1 MNVRKKLA
9 IALIVAIAV
18 SLLFLF
24 RDELKPGPT
33 LKDFSGAT
41 ELHPVVEEKKNKLVQ
56 QANDQGISI
65 VITEGFRSK
74 EEQDKLYAKGRT
86 EEGNIVTYSKGGQ
99 SYHNYGLA
107 IDFAIRLKDG
117 RVVWDMEYDGNHN
130 NQSDW
135 MEVVDIAKG
144 LEFEWG
150 GDWQGFKDYPHFQMN
165 PENIKDHTR

>member
-1 MNVRKKLA
+1 MNVLKKLG

-18 SLLFLF
+18 SLVFLF
-24 RDELKPGPT
+24 RDELKSGPR
-33 LKDFSGAT
+33 LEDFSGAT

-56 QANDQGISI
+56 QASEQGISI

-107 IDFAIRLKDG
+107 IDFAIQLKEG
-117 RVVWDMEYDGNHN
+117 QVIWDMKYDGNNN

-135 MEVVDIAKG
+135 MEVVDIAKNLG
-144 LEFEWG
+144 FEWG
-150 GDWQGFKDYPHFQMN
+150 GDWQGFKDYPHFQ
-165 PENIKDHTR
+165 

>member
-1 MNVRKKLA
+1 MNVLKKLA
-9 IALIVAIAV
+9 IALIVTIAV
-18 SLLFLF
+18 SLVFLF
-24 RDELKPGPT
+24 RDELKPGPR
-33 LKDFSGAT
+33 LEDFSGAT

-56 QANDQGISI
+56 QASDQGISI

-107 IDFAIRLKDG
+107 IDFAIQLKDG
-117 RVVWDMEYDGNHN
+117 QVIWDMEYDGNNN

-135 MEVVDIAKG
+135 MEVVDIAKNLG
-144 LEFEWG
+144 FEWG
-150 GDWQGFKDYPHFQMN
+150 GDWQGFKDYPHFQMSL
-165 PENIKDHTR
+165 ENIKDHTR

>member
-1 MNVRKKLA
+1 MNVLKKLA
-9 IALIVAIAV
+9 IALIVVIAV
-18 SLLFLF
+18 SLVFLF
-24 RDELKPGPT
+24 RDELKPGPR
-33 LKDFSGAT
+33 LEDFSGAT

-56 QANDQGISI
+56 QASDQGISI

-107 IDFAIRLKDG
+107 IDFAIQLKDG
-117 RVVWDMEYDGNHN
+117 RVIWDMKYDGNNN

-135 MEVVDIAKG
+135 MEVVDIAKNLG
-144 LEFEWG
+144 FEWG
-150 GDWQGFKDYPHFQMN
+150 GDWQGFKDYPHFQMST
-165 PENIKDHTR
+165 ENIKDHTR

>member
-1 MNVRKKLA
+1 MNVLKKLA
-9 IALIVAIAV
+9 IALIVVIAV
-18 SLLFLF
+18 SLVFLF
-24 RDELKPGPT
+24 RDELKPGPR
-33 LKDFSGAT
+33 LEDFSGAT

-56 QANDQGISI
+56 QASDQGISI

-107 IDFAIRLKDG
+107 IDFAIQLKDG
-117 RVVWDMEYDGNHN
+117 RVIWDMKYDGNNN

-135 MEVVDIAKG
+135 MEVVDIAKNLG
-144 LEFEWG
+144 FEWG
-150 GDWQGFKDYPHFQMN
+150 GDWQGFKDYPHFQMSL
-165 PENIKDHTR
+165 ENIKDHTR